1 MSGKFVSAC
10 KEELEVRNC
19 GFAHLPAEEF
29 VKSQWQTR
37 TKSIFF
43 LLYRLALAIFFTGV
57 VINSMVVAVERDE
70 FSKYFIYLTHWG
82 ILLCMGTTLMG
93 AVLVMIWYFHPEYSG
108 KLTCAANA

>member
-1 MSGKFVSAC
+1 MTGKFVASC

-57 VINSMVVAVERDE
+57 VINSVVVAVERGE
-70 FSKYFIYLTHWG
+70 FSKYFIYLT
-82 ILLCMGTTLMG
+82 
-93 AVLVMIWYFHPEYSG
+93 
-108 KLTCAANA
+108 